1 MSDAYVQKPESF
13 CAAKMP
19 VAAFEGFPVL
29 SECRKMLIAL
39 AVAEIMNCSS
49 HKREGPLNVSGA
61 HLKKLFF
68 GDDIN
73 QFGLFLHLLGK
84 DLAH

>member
-1 MSDAYVQKPESF
+1 MSDVYVQKPESF

-19 VAAFEGFPVL
+19 ITAFEGFPVL

-49 HKREGPLNVSGA
+49 HKREGQLNVSGL